1 MASHCEL
8 IASSMAA
15 LGVITILLALKG
27 GTTEQRVPFEHDHQ
41 SMDPLA
47 QHFGAETGLEIE

>member
-1 MASHCEL
+1 
-8 IASSMAA
+8 MAA